1 MSKTGHQFDSTILRE
16 YDIRGIVGTTL
27 HAADA
32 GAIGRAFGTLVRRN
46 GGKKVALGYDGRL
59 SSPDIDTKKEG
70 DMAGV
75 KAGSLR
81 DQIVNLPSHPDFLR
95 SYCSAEAP

>member
-1 MSKTGHQFDSTILRE
+1 
-16 YDIRGIVGTTL
+16 
-27 HAADA
+27 
-32 GAIGRAFGTLVRRN
+32 
-46 GGKKVALGYDGRL
+46 
-59 SSPDIDTKKEG
+59 
-70 DMAGV
+70 MAGV